1 MTARSPLA
9 PTSAA
14 PATEPGQANGE
25 GSALPSL
32 PPTVSVTPEAP
43 PLASAAI
50 TALTAA
56 AEAQSPDT
64 VVIDERAVFRPD
76 TWLLQCCWQNLAD
89 AGEFAQAL
97 RVARLAAP
105 RQPLAPIH
113 CLHRL
118 SKQIDQHWGLANAVA
133 AELALQ
139 APVLFGRP
147 AGATGNVEAERLLY
161 AAAAAANIGERQ
173 SAFACLERLD
183 QLPKPWDP
191 IIAHPDQR
199 GILAETVLRVGPHPL
214 TLGLLTNALRR
225 FGDSGAHFVLD
236 VTTGAAERLRRAAAR
251 PGAPTSS
258 TPTAKMGRLLAVGVE
273 TFRNAS
279 LTSLHSRRL
288 TATVFGQAGLVDE
301 VLAQLTTI
309 ANVQAARREGG
320 LSLRQGDPTLLRQ
333 VKRPTADADVD
344 FQVYTLREA
353 IRALPLR
360 GLSRDA
366 RLELANRLA
375 VLGNRSDGWTAA
387 GAAATLVELGAVKY
401 GIDVVSKIP
410 DNDPTRSEGV
420 ISLVRA
426 LLSAGEAQLAEEQA
440 QKGMAWA
447 RAYHGR
453 NPERALTWG
462 LSEVYL
468 ERRQS
473 DRALALLDQ
482 WEQPAGFMQRMRDLF
497 GRKLDDDELRNN
509 GLRLRALLQ
518 RERTNASD
526 IQRLAVQ
533 LLNAAPQLLDGEAL
547 VSYLVDDLL
556 RPLLATGRTKLALS
570 VLPVLAK
577 ALRSGT
583 GEKHAARVGHVA
595 GILAAELVPPEPE
608 RLDPSR
614 DNGSRPIATLT
625 PEARAAIEQ
634 FLTDLW
640 RSNVQRGLWQT
651 VHGIHGGLPLVR
663 LLEGPQSVEAIAN
676 FAATAGSGWT

>member
-1 MTARSPLA
+1 M
-9 PTSAA
+9 
-14 PATEPGQANGE
+14 
-25 GSALPSL
+25 
-32 PPTVSVTPEAP
+32 
-43 PLASAAI
+43 
-50 TALTAA
+50 
-56 AEAQSPDT
+56 
-64 VVIDERAVFRPD
+64 
-76 TWLLQCCWQNLAD
+76 
-89 AGEFAQAL
+89 
-97 RVARLAAP
+97 
-105 RQPLAPIH
+105 
-113 CLHRL
+113 
-118 SKQIDQHWGLANAVA
+118 
-133 AELALQ
+133 
-139 APVLFGRP
+139 APVLFGRSS
-147 AGATGNVEAERLLY
+147 GAASSVVAERLLY
-161 AAAAAANIGERQ
+161 AAATAANIGERQ
-173 SAFACLERLD
+173 LAFACLERLD
-183 QLPKPWDP
+183 QLLKPWDS
-191 IIAHPDQR
+191 ILAHPDQR
-199 GILAETVLRVGPHPL
+199 GMLAETILRVGPHPL
-214 TLGLLTNALRR
+214 TLGLLANALRR
-225 FGDSGAHFVLD
+225 FGDAGAHFVLD
-236 VTTGAAERLRRAAAR
+236 VTAGAAERLRRAAPR
-251 PGAPTSS
+251 SGVPTSS
-258 TPTAKMGRLLAVGVE
+258 TPASSVSTGKMGRLLAVGVD

-353 IRALPLR
+353 IRALPVR

-375 VLGNRSDGWTAA
+375 ALGNRSDGWTAA

-426 LLSAGEAQLAEEQA
+426 LLAAGEAELAEEQA
-440 QKGMAWA
+440 QKGLIWA

-473 DRALALLDQ
+473 DRALTLLDQ
-482 WEQPAGFMQRMRDLF
+482 WEQPGGFMQRMRGLF

-518 RERTNASD
+518 RERTNAND
-526 IQRLAVQ
+526 IQRLVGQ

-547 VSYLVDDLL
+547 VSYLLDDLL
-556 RPLLATGRTKLALS
+556 RPLLASGRTKLALS
-570 VLPVLAK
+570 VLPVLGN

-614 DNGSRPIATLT
+614 DADPTLTTLT
-625 PEARAAIEQ
+625 PEARTAIQQ
-634 FLTDLW
+634 FLTELW
-640 RSNVQRGLWQT
+640 RSNAQRGLWQT
-651 VHGIHGGLPLVR
+651 VHGIHGGLDPRAAVG
-663 LLEGPQSVEAIAN
+663 GPTVGRSHRQLRRRRWFRMEL
-676 FAATAGSGWT
+676 T

>member
-1 MTARSPLA
+1 
-9 PTSAA
+9 
-14 PATEPGQANGE
+14 
-25 GSALPSL
+25 
-32 PPTVSVTPEAP
+32 
-43 PLASAAI
+43 
-50 TALTAA
+50 
-56 AEAQSPDT
+56 
-64 VVIDERAVFRPD
+64 
-76 TWLLQCCWQNLAD
+76 
-89 AGEFAQAL
+89 
-97 RVARLAAP
+97 
-105 RQPLAPIH
+105 
-113 CLHRL
+113 
-118 SKQIDQHWGLANAVA
+118 
-133 AELALQ
+133 
-139 APVLFGRP
+139 
-147 AGATGNVEAERLLY
+147 
-161 AAAAAANIGERQ
+161 
-173 SAFACLERLD
+173 
-183 QLPKPWDP
+183 
-191 IIAHPDQR
+191 
-199 GILAETVLRVGPHPL
+199 
-214 TLGLLTNALRR
+214 
-225 FGDSGAHFVLD
+225 
-236 VTTGAAERLRRAAAR
+236 
-251 PGAPTSS
+251 
-258 TPTAKMGRLLAVGVE
+258 MGRLLAVGVD

-375 VLGNRSDGWTAA
+375 ALGNRSDGWTAA

-401 GIDVVSKIP
+401 GIDVVNKIP

-426 LLSAGEAQLAEEQA
+426 LLAAGEAQLAEEQA
-440 QKGMAWA
+440 QKGLAWA

-453 NPERALTWG
+453 NPARALTWG

-473 DRALALLDQ
+473 DCALALLDQ

-497 GRKLDDDELRNN
+497 GRRLDDDELRNN

-526 IQRLAVQ
+526 IQRLVTQ
-533 LLNAAPQLLDGEAL
+533 LLDAAPQLLDGEAL

-556 RPLLATGRTKLALS
+556 RPLLATGRTRLALS
-570 VLPVLAK
+570 VLPLLAK
-577 ALRSGT
+577 ALCSGT

-595 GILAAELVPPEPE
+595 GILAAELAPPQPE
-608 RLDPSR
+608 RLDPLHDVDPTLS
-614 DNGSRPIATLT
+614 ALT
-625 PEARAAIEQ
+625 PEVRAAIEQ

-640 RSNVQRGLWQT
+640 RSNAQRGLWQT
-651 VHGIHGGLPLVR
+651 VHGIHGGLVLVQ
-663 LLEGPQSVEAIAN
+663 LLEGAGSVEAIAN
-676 FAATAGSGWT
+676 FAATAGSAWA